1 MPNDFKD
8 EYEIAI
14 EKGCYIER
22 DCYSKLLDWK
32 KRKARNHNALFIRG
46 ARRVGKSVLALEL
59 AHKEYKSFIKISFDR
74 ANDELK
80 NLFVK
85 DLNDLDYF
93 YSVLE
98 TTFSKKLYKEESL
111 IILDEIQLF
120 KPARQAIKTL
130 LLDGRYD
137 IIETGSLAS
146 IVKSNDDEEYL
157 LPSEETK
164 IDVNPISFLEYLKAC
179 DDKVSLD
186 FLGKCYE
193 KKKALGAAY
202 RQIYLKF
209 REYLFVGGMPAP
221 LSTYIRTRSLVEVEE
236 IKREIIE
243 LYRDDFAMQKNE
255 NPIYVS
261 SIFDMIPSELSNHDK
276 RFKFTHIN
284 NQAREREYNGA
295 FNWLVKS
302 YIVNP
307 CYNSTDPSV
316 LPTLTMNGFDFKAY
330 LIDTGLLYTLSFMD
344 TNQDEFFY
352 KSLILDKLHIN
363 EGMFAENYISQA
375 LKNNGKKLFYYEKR
389 NEQTYRTIMEIDF
402 LTIQNRKITPLE
414 VKSGDEITIK
424 SLNKFKETFKNRV
437 NNGIVLYDGDLKIV
451 DDITYLPL
459 FMIEFMK

>member
-1 MPNDFKD
+1 MKSIKD
-8 EYEIAI
+8 EYELAI
-14 EKGCYIER
+14 EKGCYINR
-22 DCYSKLLDWK
+22 DCYFKLLDWK
-32 KRKARNHNALFIRG
+32 NRKARNHNALFIRG

-59 AHKEYKSFIKISFDR
+59 AHKEYKSFIKISFDSVS
-74 ANDELK
+74 EEIK
-80 NLFVK
+80 KLFVNE
-85 DLNDLDYF
+85 LNDLDYF

-98 TTFSKKLYKEESL
+98 STFSKKLYKGESL

-137 IIETGSLAS
+137 IVETGSLAS
-146 IVKSNDDEEYL
+146 IVKSNDDEDYL

-164 IDVNPISFLEYLKAC
+164 IDVNPVSFLEYLKASE
-179 DDKVSLD
+179 DNYLLD
-186 FLGKCYE
+186 LINMCYE
-193 KKKALGAAY
+193 KKKPFGAAY
-202 RQIYLKF
+202 RKIYSKF

-221 LSTYIRTRSLVEVEE
+221 LSSFIKKGSLTEAEE

-243 LYRDDFAMQKNE
+243 LYKDDFAKQKNE
-255 NPIYVS
+255 NPIYVA

-276 RFKFTHIN
+276 RFKYIHIN
-284 NQAREREYNGA
+284 SNAREREYNGA
-295 FNWLVKS
+295 FDWLVKA

-344 TNQDEFFY
+344 TNLSESFY
-352 KSLILDKLHIN
+352 SSLIKDKLHIN

-389 NEQTYRTIMEIDF
+389 DEVSHKTVMEIEF
-402 LTIQNRKITPLE
+402 LTIQERKITPLE
-414 VKSGDEITIK
+414 VKSGENISIK
-424 SLNKFKETFKNRV
+424 SLKKFKEKFNKRV
-437 NNGIVLYDGDLKIV
+437 NDGIVLYDGDIKIV
-451 DDITYLPL
+451 DDILYLPL
-459 FMIEFMK
+459 FMIDYIK